1 VRDVGLETKFGFVF
15 LESTSEEGSTA
26 NLLTKFLQY
35 VYYRFLFGTGLHQVH
50 TSHNKVNL
58 TIGFKRCILY
68 MRNKEYHLAL
78 RTYCLWLIVG
88 VKIID
93 RTVVLGCIC
102 KLVPREPHVS
112 SREK

>member
-50 TSHNKVNL
+50 TSHMKVNL
-58 TIGFKRCILY
+58 TIGFTNVASCIICVT
-68 MRNKEYHLAL
+68 RN
-78 RTYCLWLIVG
+78 
-88 VKIID
+88 IIS
-93 RTVVLGCIC
+93 
-102 KLVPREPHVS
+102 H
-112 SREK
+112 